1 MGKGKQR
8 VRARGDG
15 AGAGAGGEPAAEGD
29 AAVAGGAGAAGGG
42 HSPSTVFVS
51 NLPYTYKSSDLETV
65 FSEVGPVRRCFM
77 VASKG
82 SETSKG
88 FGFVQFATVQDAER
102 AIQQKN
108 GFAVAGRKIRVKL
121 AIQRAP
127 LKERL
132 QKKESVQADDSS
144 AKDEEEDNPTPAPVK
159 LKETSHKTD
168 TGPPQLPAKDTKVAK
183 EVSINATDKT
193 KSSEKQRIA
202 KTVIFGGL
210 QDFSMASEVFRLA
223 GEIGTVVSVN
233 YPLPKEE
240 MDLHGLARDGCTSD
254 AAAVLFS
261 SVKSA
266 WEAVVL
272 LHHKEIKGAIVWAR
286 QLGGE
291 GSKIRKWRVIVRNL
305 PFKVTIKEI
314 MDIFSCEAFV
324 WDVSIPQKSD
334 DGKSKGFAFLSFTRK
349 QDAENAIKNVNGKV
363 IAKRTVAVDWA
374 VPKNVYAVAAKS
386 DAKDDELEDISDKGS
401 DEESSEDNL
410 VGGDDSDDNCELD
423 QETSN
428 RLPEDDFK
436 SEADISRKV
445 LENLI
450 KSSEKSERSGVESS
464 DIDTDSETEN
474 DTPEKSS
481 DIDTD
486 SETENDTPKKKQPQS
501 PAAVKL
507 AESKD
512 VTKAESIIPAS
523 KPAAVMLAEP
533 KLVAETE
540 STVPSLKPNKED
552 TGLDRTIFI
561 SNLPFDISNEE
572 VTERFSVFGK
582 VQSFFP
588 VLHKLTKR
596 PRGTGFLKFSTAEA
610 ADAAVSAANAA
621 PGLGIFVKSRP
632 LNVKKALDKESAHK
646 KELEK
651 GKNEIEDRRNLYLS
665 KEGEIL
671 PGTPAAEGVSD
682 VDMNKRSWL
691 AKRKAEMLVS
701 PKFHVSRTR
710 LIIYNLPKT
719 LTINDVKK
727 LCREAVI
734 SRATKQ
740 NPVIRKVN
748 ILNNEKKG
756 QGAAQKHSRGVA
768 FVDFQEHEHA
778 LVALRVL
785 NNNPGTFGTERR
797 PIVEFALEDVEK
809 MRLQK
814 IRKERNDRAK
824 EAAQER
830 RALGGQSTTDAP
842 RPANKKRPFG
852 KGIKRESQDIPS
864 KLSDSGKGPSDGLS
878 VPGGPSTV
886 ESTQGDKRQSQ
897 RPAKRARQSNK
908 GTSNASDEN
917 QTDAAPSAA
926 PSGPSTVHAQA
937 DARRKR
943 RNRNDS
949 EQKRDKAMKRARKDA
964 SGAGGVDKSLA
975 EQYRSKFLQ
984 HGVNK
989 TKAS

>member
-8 VRARGDG
+8 VRGG
-15 AGAGAGGEPAAEGD
+15 GGEAATEGD
-29 AAVAGGAGAAGGG
+29 AATGGG
-42 HSPSTVFVS
+42 SGGHTPSTVFVS

-82 SETSKG
+82 SDTSRG

-108 GFAVAGRKIRVKL
+108 GYTVAGRKIRVKL

-132 QKKESVQADDSS
+132 QKKENVQAEDSNPKDD
-144 AKDEEEDNPTPAPVK
+144 EDDTSTPVK
-159 LKETSHKTD
+159 HKETSHN
-168 TGPPQLPAKDTKVAK
+168 TGPPQPSTKDTKVVKQA
-183 EVSINATDKT
+183 SIKATDKV
-193 KSSEKQRIA
+193 KSSENQRVA

-210 QDFSMASEVFRLA
+210 HDFSTASEVFRLA

-240 MDLHGLARDGCTSD
+240 MELHGLARDGCTPD
-254 AAAVLFS
+254 AAAVLFA

-266 WEAVVL
+266 WDSVVL
-272 LHHKEIKGAIVWAR
+272 LHRKEVKGAIVWAR

-305 PFKVTIKEI
+305 PFKITLKEI
-314 MDIFSCEAFV
+314 MDVFSSEGFV

-334 DGKSKGFAFLSFTRK
+334 DGKSKGFAFVSFTRK

-386 DAKDDELEDISDKGS
+386 DAKDDELADVSDKGS
-401 DEESSEDNL
+401 DDESSEDNL
-410 VGGDDSDDNCELD
+410 VGGDDSDDGCELD
-423 QETSN
+423 QEISN
-428 RLPEDDFK
+428 HLADDDFK

-450 KSSEKSERSGVESS
+450 KSSEKSEPSDVEGS
-464 DIDTDSETEN
+464 DIDTDTETEN
-474 DTPEKSS
+474 DTSEEKKLHSPE
-481 DIDTD
+481 
-486 SETENDTPKKKQPQS
+486 
-501 PAAVKL
+501 AVKL
-507 AESKD
+507 GESKHVTEAESTVLSSKPTAVKVAESKH
-512 VTKAESIIPAS
+512 VTEA
-523 KPAAVMLAEP
+523 
-533 KLVAETE
+533 E
-540 STVPSLKPNKED
+540 STVPALKPKKED
-552 TGLDRTIFI
+552 TGLDRTVFI
-561 SNLPFDISNEE
+561 SNLPFDISKEE

-596 PRGTGFLKFSTAEA
+596 PIGTGFLKFSTAEA
-610 ADAAVSAANAA
+610 ADAAVSAANVA
-621 PGLGIFVKSRP
+621 PGLGIFIKSRA

-646 KELEK
+646 KEQEK

-682 VDMNKRSWL
+682 VDMNKRNWL

-719 LTINDVKK
+719 MSINDVKK

-748 ILNNEKKG
+748 ILKNEKK
-756 QGAAQKHSRGVA
+756 GAAQKHSRGVA

-785 NNNPGTFGTERR
+785 NNNPGTFGAERR

-809 MRLQK
+809 MRLQR
-814 IRKERNDRAK
+814 IRMERNERAK
-824 EAAQER
+824 EAAQDQQR
-830 RALGGQSTTDAP
+830 TLGDQSATDGP
-842 RPANKKRPFG
+842 RSNNRRPFK
-852 KGIKRESQDIPS
+852 KGSKRESHDVPS
-864 KLSDSGKGPSDGLS
+864 KLSDSGKGPSDGVS
-878 VPGGPSTV
+878 VPGDRDVV
-886 ESTQGDKRQSQ
+886 ESSVEHKRQSQ

-908 GTSNASDEN
+908 GSVVWDAN
-917 QTDAAPSAA
+917 QTDAAPNAA
-926 PSGPSTVHAQA
+926 ESQRPSTKPEQA
-937 DARRKR
+937 DAPRKR
-943 RNRNDS
+943 RNRNDGHA
-949 EQKRDKAMKRARKDA
+949 EQKRGKATKRARKEP
-964 SGAGGVDKSLA
+964 SGEGGVDKSLV

-984 HGVNK
+984 HGVSK
-989 TKAS
+989 TEG